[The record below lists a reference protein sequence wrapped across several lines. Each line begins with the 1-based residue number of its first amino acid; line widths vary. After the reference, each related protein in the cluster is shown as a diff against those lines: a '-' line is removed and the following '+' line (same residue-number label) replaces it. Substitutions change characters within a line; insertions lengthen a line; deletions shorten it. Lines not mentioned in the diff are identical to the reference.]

1 LEHVQDVE
9 KVLIEVHRVL
19 RPQGIFFFD
28 TVNRNWLSHFIVITL
43 AENVLK
49 ALPQGAH
56 DAAKFK
62 RPKELQRQLESNGF
76 AVKPDTFM
84 GRGLWGSIVAWTWF
98 SACRPYTGPC
108 TWDMRLQIE
117 S

>member
-28 TVNRNWLSHFIVITL
+28 TVNRNWLSRFIVITL
-43 AENVLK
+43 AENILK

-56 DAAKFK
+56 DAAKFI
-62 RPKELQRQLESNGF
+62 RPIELQRQLEKIGF
-76 AVKPDTFM
+76 TVDPGTFAGMKPVRLDQRQDLVFELSPVTWTLYL
-84 GRGLWGSIVAWTWF
+84 GYAIVN
-98 SACRPYTGPC
+98 
-108 TWDMRLQIE
+108 
-117 S
+117 